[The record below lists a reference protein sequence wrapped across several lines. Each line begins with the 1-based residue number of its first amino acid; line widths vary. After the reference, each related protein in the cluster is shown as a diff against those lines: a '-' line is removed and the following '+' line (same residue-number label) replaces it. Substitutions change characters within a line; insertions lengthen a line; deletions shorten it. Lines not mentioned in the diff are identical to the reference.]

1 MCKYNNNNKRIKKRI
16 EEIRFFIYREFD
28 IFQNIFS
35 FLSLIK
41 LTSIADFYRIKVI
54 SLTPKKM

>member
-16 EEIRFFIYREFD
+16 EEFHFM
-28 IFQNIFS
+28 
-35 FLSLIK
+35 SLIN
-41 LTSIADFYRIKVI
+41 LTSIAGFYRIKVI